1 MIEPTFYDRATEW
14 MGKTGASAFD
24 LVGLTPQFLSEDD
37 PDDAVTQ
44 LNKHYGHG
52 GGWRDFNGFTLK
64 DSETAPQL
72 TYPGDPPTD
81 AVAHWKLRDE
91 RIILFDHA
99 WVAVVQKDGSFRVAR
114 MD

>member
-1 MIEPTFYDRATEW
+1 MIRPTFYPRAQEW
-14 MGKTGASAFD
+14 MQRSGYSEFD
-24 LVGLTPQFLSEDD
+24 IVGLTPAFLSEDD

-44 LNKHYGHG
+44 LDKHYSHG
-52 GGWRDFNGFTLK
+52 GGWHDFDGFELH

-72 TYPGDPPTD
+72 RYPEDPPTD

-99 WVAVVQKDGSFRVAR
+99 WVAVIQPDGSMRVSR